1 MKKVALLV
9 SIFIFSFILGSV
21 FSFAQKGNDFGRHPF
36 SRFADELGLTDQQKE
51 QIEQILKAER
61 EKMMTL
67 KEEMRQIHKQLSAQG
82 KDGVFNEALV
92 TELAAKQAELTKQM
106 IIEKERTKAS
116 LFAVLTPEQREKA
129 EQLKTDFK
137 GRFRDKFKDRWGK
150 FE

>member
-1 MKKVALLV
+1 
-9 SIFIFSFILGSV
+9 
-21 FSFAQKGNDFGRHPF
+21 
-36 SRFADELGLTDQQKE
+36 
-51 QIEQILKAER
+51 
-61 EKMMTL
+61 MMTL

-137 GRFRDKFKDRWGK
+137 GRFRDKFKGRWGK